1 MRRAR
6 KGEQGFSLLVALI
19 MLVVMLLFALTVF
32 DLGKSSLQIVGNM
45 QARSQVL
52 AAANGTIEDAI
63 SRTTFFKTPAA
74 VFLRP
79 CIGPNTKCF
88 DVNGSGRND
97 ILVAL
102 TPNPTCTKAKT
113 IPNAFLDLARADD
126 AGCALG
132 VQQTHGIVGSVTG
145 NSLCSDSLWELRAV
159 ANDTVTETTATV
171 TQGVSVRVSTDN
183 IAAACP

>member
-32 DLGKSSLQIVGNM
+32 DLGRSSVQIVGNM
-45 QARSQVL
+45 QNRNQSL
-52 AAANGTIEDAI
+52 SAASGTIEDAI

-74 VFLRP
+74 VFLKP
-79 CIGPNTKCF
+79 CKGPNTKCF
-88 DVNGSGRND
+88 DVNGSGKND
-97 ILVAL
+97 ILVTL
-102 TPNPTCTKAKT
+102 TPNPTCTKAKV
-113 IPNAFLDLARADD
+113 IPNAFLDLSQVND
-126 AGCALG
+126 AGCAQG
-132 VQQTHGIVGSVTG
+132 VQQTQGIRGSVTG
-145 NSLCSDSLWELRAV
+145 YSLCSDSLWELRAV
-159 ANDTVTETTATV
+159 ASDTVSETSATV